1 MIRLAVGSH
10 SHPDNLRSRKPVT
23 VHDQTKHGRVP
34 TLYHET
40 LALLLNWKAKSV
52 TAMDVEGFYLARFA
66 RSHKDLKMAALFVI
80 SDQTLGGSTIDESE
94 ARLNLID
101 ESVYKL
107 VSFLLPKI
115 LTPQ

>member
-1 MIRLAVGSH
+1 MRLAVGSH

-23 VHDQTKHGRVP
+23 VHDQTQHGRVP